1 MKTTLKSII
10 SIILVLSIMLSTAIM
25 ASAAYEIKEE
35 YISDLRLI
43 YADTYEEARRT
54 VADSKLEGYRVLNHN
69 LNEYTGKTGVWLAYK
84 VTTNINDAITDVAVM
99 QMGGGYSAANYQ
111 AMIEL
116 SREEY
121 LEMGETYIQAIDYF
135 TEAYDSGDFFA
146 ESAYRQLN
154 FYAGFDK
161 YPDEGLGDLFTYGML
176 RVNDVANLFFE
187 GNSSATENIRTLLSM
202 GVSYNEDGMHYLER
216 VDKIVK
222 DMKEGTGLKA
232 FSGTDVDIYVYS
244 NNDLK
249 TLSQFIAPNILVFR
263 SIFEELSAYENELN
277 YMDEEVTDL
286 EIKYAEYK
294 AIAER
299 MRSVNY
305 IGGQSLYDFCL
316 NYAFDT
322 SDYSSIHPL
331 AVALNEGQIAMTKLA
346 HYYDVVRYSM
356 SEYPEESIDEDITKL
371 EERYIDNPFDIY
383 MGVDRS
389 LFDQTFAL
397 TTNAYRANAYDE
409 SNALGECLFG
419 GINLSGAIARINMG
433 MVSTR
438 ISVWSIVRSGDSGS
452 SDMADGL
459 SQKAVEK
466 LDESTLRAL
475 KDIENTPIEGSLT
488 YGEYIDYA
496 YTRVEQELGED
507 LMDDIKD
514 AWNSSPHIIA
524 KGMALITAVYAY
536 KLPTAGVFDVG
547 FMQGVGTSLFSVA
560 WDKLTS
566 DPALSIIEKLG
577 TGLFDIG
584 MYAWGAY
591 SSGNSAL
598 ELYRKVRDHY
608 HPKYD
613 EIPTIM
619 VDIVDTDGGNKYV
632 RYDVVRDMKY
642 KDGEYHAADLNA
654 FEGERWNALYYT
666 KSADAGKPL
675 LADFV
680 LSNNNNR
687 ADEGYIPVH
696 RFGEVI
702 CYDLNKYNFDSD
714 SAMIFLSIRQ
724 SERQKSIIPE
734 APQVVGSI
742 FGTGFWLISGS
753 IGIVCGV
760 GVTVIVKTVIKKI
773 KKRRSVLNK

>member
-10 SIILVLSIMLSTAIM
+10 SIILVLSIMLSTAIVV
-25 ASAAYEIKEE
+25 SAAYEIEEE
-35 YISDLRLI
+35 YICDLRLV
-43 YADTYEEARRT
+43 YADTYKEA
-54 VADSKLEGYRVLNHN
+54 VQSLADSKLEGYKVLNHN
-69 LNEYTGKTGVWLAYK
+69 LNEYTGKKAVWLAYK

-111 AMIEL
+111 AMIES

-135 TEAYDSGDFFA
+135 TEAYDSGDFLA
-146 ESAYRQLN
+146 DAAYRQLN

-161 YPDEGLGDLFTYGML
+161 YPDEGLGDLFTYGIL

-216 VDKIVK
+216 VDKIVE
-222 DMKEGTGLKA
+222 DMKEGKGLKA

-244 NNDLK
+244 NSELK
-249 TLSQFIAPNILVFR
+249 TLSEFIVPNILVFR

-286 EIKYAEYK
+286 EIKYAECK
-294 AIAER
+294 AIAEM

-316 NYAFDT
+316 NYVLDT

-331 AVALNEGQIAMTKLA
+331 AVALNEGQIAMTKLS

-389 LFDQTFAL
+389 LFDETFAL

-419 GINLSGAIARINMG
+419 GMDLSGSIAQINMG

-438 ISVWSIVRSGDSGS
+438 ISVWSIVRAGKNGS
-452 SDMADGL
+452 SDLADGL
-459 SQKAVEK
+459 SQKALEK

-488 YGEYIDYA
+488 YGEYIDHAYA
-496 YTRVEQELGED
+496 RMEKELGED
-507 LMDDIKD
+507 LMGDIKD
-514 AWNSSPHIIA
+514 AWNSSPHIIDKA
-524 KGMALITAVYAY
+524 MALVNAIYSY
-536 KLPTAGVFDVG
+536 KLPTADVFDVSY
-547 FMQGVGTSLFSVA
+547 MQGVGTSLFFVA
-560 WDKLTS
+560 WEKLTA
-566 DPALSIIEKLG
+566 DPTVSIIKTLG
-577 TGLFDIG
+577 TGVFDIG
-584 MYAWGAY
+584 MYGWGAI
-591 SSGNSAL
+591 SSIRSAIA
-598 ELYRKVRDHY
+598 LYNKIHDHY

-619 VDIVDTDGGNKYV
+619 VDVVDTDGGNKYV
-632 RYDVVRDMKY
+632 RYDVVLDMKF
-642 KDGEYHAADLNA
+642 KDGAYHAADLNA

-742 FGTGFWLISGS
+742 FGTGFWLVAGCV
-753 IGIVCGV
+753 GIVCGV
-760 GVTVIVKTVIKKI
+760 GVTLTAQVIAKKA
-773 KKRRSVLNK
+773 KKRRKQ

>member
-1 MKTTLKSII
+1 MKTTLKSLI
-10 SIILVLSIMLSTAIM
+10 SIILVLSVMLSTAIV
-25 ASAAYEIKEE
+25 ASAAYEIEE
-35 YISDLRLI
+35 KYISDLRLV
-43 YADTYEEARRT
+43 YADTYKEA
-54 VADSKLEGYRVLNHN
+54 VQSFADSKLEGYEVLNHN
-69 LNEYTGKTGVWLAYK
+69 LNEHSGKKAVWLAYK

-99 QMGGGYSAANYQ
+99 QMGGGYSAANYH
-111 AMIEL
+111 AMIES

-135 TEAYDSGDFFA
+135 TEAYDSGDFLA

-161 YPDEGLGDLFTYGML
+161 YPNQGLGDLFIDGML

-187 GNSSATENIRTLLSM
+187 GNSSATENVRTLLAM

-216 VDKIVK
+216 VDKIVE
-222 DMKEGTGLKA
+222 DMKDGTGLKA
-232 FSGTDVDIYVYS
+232 FSDTDVDIFVYS

-249 TLSQFIAPNILVFR
+249 TLSQFIVPNILVFR
-263 SIFEELSAYENELN
+263 SMFDELSAYEGELD
-277 YMDEEVTDL
+277 YTDEEVTDL

-299 MRSVNY
+299 MRSVDY
-305 IGGQSLYDFCL
+305 VGGQSLYDFCL
-316 NYAFDT
+316 NYVLDT

-356 SEYPEESIDEDITKL
+356 SAYPEESIDEEITKL

-389 LFDQTFAL
+389 LFDDTFAL

-419 GINLSGAIARINMG
+419 GINLSGATARINMG
-433 MVSTR
+433 RISTR

-466 LDESTLRAL
+466 LDESTLKAL
-475 KDIENTPIEGSLT
+475 KDIENTPIEGSVT
-488 YGEYIDYA
+488 YGEYIDHVYA
-496 YTRVEQELGED
+496 RVEQELGED
-507 LMDDIKD
+507 LMGDIKD
-514 AWNSSPHIIA
+514 AWNSSEHIIDKA
-524 KGMALITAVYAY
+524 MALVNAIYSY
-536 KLPTAGVFDVG
+536 KLPTAGVFDVSY
-547 FMQGVGTSLFSVA
+547 MQGVGTSLFFVA
-560 WDKLTS
+560 WDKLAS
-566 DPALSIIEKLG
+566 DPALSMIDKLG

-584 MYAWGAY
+584 MYGWGAISY
-591 SSGNSAL
+591 TRSAIA
-598 ELYRKVRDHY
+598 LYEKIHDHY

-613 EIPTIM
+613 EIPMVM
-619 VDIVDTDGGNKYV
+619 VDVVDSESGNKYV
-632 RYDVVRDMKY
+632 RYDVVLDMKF
-642 KDGEYHAADLNA
+642 KDGAYHAADLNA

-666 KSADAGKPL
+666 KSSDAGKPL
-675 LADFV
+675 LAYFV
-680 LSNNNNR
+680 ISNDNNR
-687 ADEGYIPVH
+687 ADAGYIPVH

-702 CYDLNKYNFDSD
+702 CYDLNKYNFSSD

-724 SERQKSIIPE
+724 SEKQKSIVTE
-734 APQVVGSI
+734 APQLAGSI
-742 FGTGFWLISGS
+742 FGTGFWFVAGCV
-753 IGIVCGV
+753 GFVCGV
-760 GVTVIVKTVIKKI
+760 GVTLTAQVIVKKA
-773 KKRRSVLNK
+773 KKRRKQ

>member
-1 MKTTLKSII
+1 MKKILKSII
-10 SIILVLSIMLSTAIM
+10 SIILVLSMMLSTAVT
-25 ASAAYEIKEE
+25 ASALFEIKEE
-35 YISDLRLI
+35 YVSDLRLI

-54 VADSKLEGYRVLNHN
+54 FADSKLEGYRVLNHN

-111 AMIEL
+111 AMIES

-135 TEAYDSGDFFA
+135 TEAYDSGDFLA

-161 YPDEGLGDLFTYGML
+161 YPDEGLGDLFTYGVL

-216 VDKIVK
+216 VDKIVE
-222 DMKEGTGLKA
+222 DMKEGEGLKA
-232 FSGTDVDIYVYS
+232 FSDTDVDIFVYS

-249 TLSQFIAPNILVFR
+249 TLSQFIVPNILVFR
-263 SIFEELSAYENELN
+263 SMFEELSAYEGELD
-277 YMDEEVTDL
+277 YTDGEVTDL

-294 AIAER
+294 AIAEM
-299 MRSVNY
+299 MRSVDY

-316 NYAFDT
+316 NYVLDT

-466 LDESTLRAL
+466 LDESTLKAL
-475 KDIENTPIEGSLT
+475 KDIENTPIEGSVT
-488 YGEYIDYA
+488 YGEYIDHVYA
-496 YTRVEQELGED
+496 RVEQELGED
-507 LMDDIKD
+507 LMGDIKD
-514 AWNSSPHIIA
+514 AWNSSPHIIDKA
-524 KGMALITAVYAY
+524 MALVNAIYSY
-536 KLPTAGVFDVG
+536 KLPTAGVFDVSY
-547 FMQGVGTSLFSVA
+547 MQGVGTSLFFVA
-560 WDKLTS
+560 WDKLAS
-566 DPALSIIEKLG
+566 DPALSMIDKLG

-584 MYAWGAY
+584 MYGWGAI
-591 SSGNSAL
+591 SSIRSAIA
-598 ELYRKVRDHY
+598 LYDKIHDHY
-608 HPKYD
+608 HPKYE
-613 EIPTIM
+613 EIPTVM
-619 VDIVDTDGGNKYV
+619 VDVVDSEGGNKYV
-632 RYDVVRDMKY
+632 RYDVVLDMRF

-666 KSADAGKPL
+666 KSSDAGKPL
-675 LADFV
+675 LAYFV

-687 ADEGYIPVH
+687 ADAGYDPVH

-702 CYDLNKYNFDSD
+702 CYDLNKYNFSSD

-724 SERQKSIIPE
+724 SEKQKSIITE
-734 APQVVGSI
+734 APQIVGSI
-742 FGTGFWLISGS
+742 FGTRFWFVAGFVGFA
-753 IGIVCGV
+753 CGV
-760 GVTVIVKTVIKKI
+760 GATLTAQVIAKKA
-773 KKRRSVLNK
+773 KKRGKQ

>member
-1 MKTTLKSII
+1 MKTTLKSLI
-10 SIILVLSIMLSTAIM
+10 SIILVLSVMLSTAIV
-25 ASAAYEIKEE
+25 ASAAYEIEEE
-35 YISDLRLI
+35 YISDLRLV
-43 YADTYEEARRT
+43 YADTYEEA
-54 VADSKLEGYRVLNHN
+54 VQSFADSKLEGYKVLNHN
-69 LNEYTGKTGVWLAYK
+69 LNEYSGKKAVWLAYK

-99 QMGGGYSAANYQ
+99 QMGGGYSAANYH
-111 AMIEL
+111 AMIES

-121 LEMGETYIQAIDYF
+121 LETGDVYMQAIDYF
-135 TEAYDSGDFFA
+135 TEAYDSGDFLA

-161 YPDEGLGDLFTYGML
+161 YPDQGLGDLFIDGML
-176 RVNDVANLFFE
+176 RVNDVADLFFE
-187 GNSSATENIRTLLSM
+187 SNSSATENIRTLLAM
-202 GVSYNEDGMHYLER
+202 GVSYNEDGTHYLER
-216 VDKIVK
+216 VDKIVE

-232 FSGTDVDIYVYS
+232 FSDTDVDIFVYS

-249 TLSQFIAPNILVFR
+249 TLSQFIVPNILVFR
-263 SIFEELSAYENELN
+263 SMFEELSAYEGELD
-277 YMDEEVTDL
+277 YTDGEVTDL

-294 AIAER
+294 AVAEM
-299 MRSVNY
+299 MRSVDY

-316 NYAFDT
+316 NYVLDT

-356 SEYPEESIDEDITKL
+356 SEYPEESINEDITRL
-371 EERYIDNPFDIY
+371 EERYIDNPFEIY

-389 LFDQTFAL
+389 LFDDTFAL

-419 GINLSGAIARINMG
+419 GINIAGATTQLNMG
-433 MVSTR
+433 RIGTR
-438 ISVWSIVRSGDSGS
+438 FSVWSIVKAGDNGS
-452 SDMADGL
+452 SNMADGL

-466 LDESTLRAL
+466 LDELTLKAL
-475 KDIENTPIEGSLT
+475 EDIENTVLEGSVT

-496 YTRVEQELGED
+496 YARMEQELGED
-507 LMDDIKD
+507 LIGDVKD
-514 AWNSSPHIIA
+514 AWNSSPHIIDKA
-524 KGMALITAVYAY
+524 MALVNAIYSY
-536 KLPTAGVFDVG
+536 KLPTADVFDVG
-547 FMQGVGTSLFSVA
+547 YMQGVGTSLFFVA
-560 WDKLTS
+560 WEKLTA
-566 DPALSIIEKLG
+566 DPTVSMIKTLG
-577 TGLFDIG
+577 TGVFDIG
-584 MYAWGAY
+584 MYGWGTI
-591 SSGNSAL
+591 SSIRSAIA
-598 ELYRKVRDHY
+598 LYDKIHDHY

-613 EIPTIM
+613 EIPMVM
-619 VDIVDTDGGNKYV
+619 VDVVDSEGGNKYV
-632 RYDVVRDMKY
+632 RYDVVLDMRF

-666 KSADAGKPL
+666 KSSDAGKPL

-687 ADEGYIPVH
+687 ADAGYDPVH

-702 CYDLNKYNFDSD
+702 CYDLNKYNFSSD

-724 SERQKSIIPE
+724 SEKQKSIVTE

-742 FGTGFWLISGS
+742 FGTGFWLVAGCV
-753 IGIVCGV
+753 GIVCGV
-760 GVTVIVKTVIKKI
+760 GVTLTAQVIAKKA
-773 KKRRSVLNK
+773 KKRRKQ

>member
-1 MKTTLKSII
+1 MKTILKSIF
-10 SIILVLSIMLSTAIM
+10 SIILVLSMMLSTAIV
-25 ASAAYEIKEE
+25 ASAAYEIEEE
-35 YISDLRLI
+35 YISDLRLV
-43 YADTYEEARRT
+43 YADTYKEA
-54 VADSKLEGYRVLNHN
+54 VQSLADSKLEGYKVLNHN
-69 LNEYTGKTGVWLAYK
+69 LNEYTGKKAVWLAYK
-84 VTTNINDAITDVAVM
+84 VTTNINDAITDVAIM

-111 AMIEL
+111 AMIES

-121 LEMGETYIQAIDYF
+121 LEMGDVYIQAIDYF
-135 TEAYDSGDFFA
+135 TEAYDSGDFLA

-161 YPDEGLGDLFTYGML
+161 YPDEGLGDLFTYGIL
-176 RVNDVANLFFE
+176 RANDVANLFFE
-187 GNSSATENIRTLLSM
+187 GNSSATENISTLLSM

-244 NNDLK
+244 NSELK
-249 TLSQFIAPNILVFR
+249 TLSQFIVPNIIVFR
-263 SIFEELSAYENELN
+263 SMFEELSAYENELN

-294 AIAER
+294 AIAEM

-316 NYAFDT
+316 NYALDT

-331 AVALNEGQIAMTKLA
+331 AVALNEGQIAMTKLS

-383 MGVDRS
+383 TGVDRS
-389 LFDQTFAL
+389 LFDETFAL

-433 MVSTR
+433 MLNTR
-438 ISVWSIVRSGDSGS
+438 ISVWSIVRAGKNGS

-459 SQKAVEK
+459 SQKALEK

-488 YGEYIDYA
+488 YGEYIDQAYA
-496 YTRVEQELGED
+496 RMEQELGED
-507 LMDDIKD
+507 LMGDIKD
-514 AWNSSPHIIA
+514 AWNSSPHIIDKA
-524 KGMALITAVYAY
+524 MALVNAIYSY
-536 KLPTAGVFDVG
+536 KLPTADVFDVSY
-547 FMQGVGTSLFSVA
+547 MQGVGTSLFFVA
-560 WDKLTS
+560 WEKLTA
-566 DPALSIIEKLG
+566 DPTVSIIKTLG
-577 TGLFDIG
+577 TGVFDIG
-584 MYAWGAY
+584 MYAWGTI
-591 SSGNSAL
+591 SSIRSAID
-598 ELYRKVRDHY
+598 LYNKIHDHY

-613 EIPTIM
+613 EIPMVM
-619 VDIVDTDGGNKYV
+619 VDVVDTDGGNKYV
-632 RYDVVRDMKY
+632 RYDVVLDMKF
-642 KDGEYHAADLNA
+642 KDGAYHAADLNA

-724 SERQKSIIPE
+724 SERQKSIIPD

-742 FGTGFWLISGS
+742 FGTGFWLIAG
-753 IGIVCGV
+753 GVGVVCGV
-760 GVTVIVKTVIKKI
+760 VATFAVQVIAKKI
-773 KKRRSVLNK
+773 KKRRAL

>member
-1 MKTTLKSII
+1 MKTILKSIF
-10 SIILVLSIMLSTAIM
+10 SIILVLSMMLSTAIVV
-25 ASAAYEIKEE
+25 SAAYEIEEE
-35 YISDLRLI
+35 YISDLRLV
-43 YADTYEEARRT
+43 YADTYKEA
-54 VADSKLEGYRVLNHN
+54 VQSLADSKLEGYKVLNHN
-69 LNEYTGKTGVWLAYK
+69 LNEYTGKKAVWLAYK
-84 VTTNINDAITDVAVM
+84 VTTNINDAITDVAIM

-111 AMIEL
+111 AMIES

-121 LEMGETYIQAIDYF
+121 LEMGDVYIQAIDYF
-135 TEAYDSGDFFA
+135 TEAYDSGDFLA

-161 YPDEGLGDLFTYGML
+161 YPDEGLGDLFTYGIL
-176 RVNDVANLFFE
+176 RANDVANLFFE
-187 GNSSATENIRTLLSM
+187 GNSSATENISTLLSM

-244 NNDLK
+244 NSELK
-249 TLSQFIAPNILVFR
+249 TLSQFIVPNIIVFR
-263 SIFEELSAYENELN
+263 SMFEELSAYENELN
-277 YMDEEVTDL
+277 YMDEEVTNL

-294 AIAER
+294 AIAEM

-316 NYAFDT
+316 NYALDT

-331 AVALNEGQIAMTKLA
+331 AVALNEGQIAMTKLS

-383 MGVDRS
+383 TGVDRS
-389 LFDQTFAL
+389 LFDETFAL

-409 SNALGECLFG
+409 NNALGECLFG
-419 GINLSGAIARINMG
+419 GIDLSGATTRINMG
-433 MVSTR
+433 MLNTR
-438 ISVWSIVRSGDSGS
+438 ISVWSIVRAGKNGS

-459 SQKAVEK
+459 SQKALEK

-488 YGEYIDYA
+488 YGEYIDQAYA
-496 YTRVEQELGED
+496 RMEQELGED
-507 LMDDIKD
+507 LMGDIKD
-514 AWNSSPHIIA
+514 AWNSSPHIIDKA
-524 KGMALITAVYAY
+524 MALVNAIYSY
-536 KLPTAGVFDVG
+536 KLPTADVFDVSY
-547 FMQGVGTSLFSVA
+547 MQGVGTSLFFVA
-560 WDKLTS
+560 WEKLTA
-566 DPALSIIEKLG
+566 DPTVSIIKTLG
-577 TGLFDIG
+577 TGVFDIG
-584 MYAWGAY
+584 MYGWGAI
-591 SSGNSAL
+591 SSIRSAIA
-598 ELYRKVRDHY
+598 LYNKIHDHY

-619 VDIVDTDGGNKYV
+619 VDVVDTDGGNKYV
-632 RYDVVRDMKY
+632 RYDVVLDMKF
-642 KDGEYHAADLNA
+642 KDGAYHAADLNA

-724 SERQKSIIPE
+724 SERQKSIIPD

-742 FGTGFWLISGS
+742 FGTGFWLIAG
-753 IGIVCGV
+753 GVGVVCGV
-760 GVTVIVKTVIKKI
+760 VATFAVQVIAKKI
-773 KKRRSVLNK
+773 KKRRAL